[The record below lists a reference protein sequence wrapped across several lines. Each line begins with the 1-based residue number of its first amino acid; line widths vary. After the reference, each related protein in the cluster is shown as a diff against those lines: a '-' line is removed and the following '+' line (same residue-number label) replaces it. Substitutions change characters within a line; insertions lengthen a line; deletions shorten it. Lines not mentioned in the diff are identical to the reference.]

1 MIKDKILENFSN
13 KHAYSDKIDEVSL
26 ENTAGSGLFRAGQ
39 AGGPKKCFFGHFLLT
54 FQPFSV
60 IIVFIEKPNKEL
72 EIYVS
77 NIIIRGQKPMSII
90 KKEAKKLIDKLPEQ
104 ATWDDIMY
112 EFYVKKKLAVALK
125 AADEGCVIP
134 HKEVKKRLLSK

>member
-1 MIKDKILENFSN
+1 LVK
-13 KHAYSDKIDEVSL
+13 
-26 ENTAGSGLFRAGQ
+26 GGQ
-39 AGGPKKCFFGHFLLT
+39 KKSFCGRFLLT
-54 FQPFSV
+54 FQPLSV
-60 IIVFIEKPNKEL
+60 IIVFTEKPNKQL
-72 EIYVS
+72 EINMS
-77 NIIIRGQKPMSII
+77 SIIIRGQRPMSII

-125 AADEGCVIP
+125 AADEGRVIP